1 MINRPKVMISVF
13 IFNSEGNKIL
23 VGKKYD
29 EGTWST
35 INGKLNYGEGFD
47 ECAIRILAST
57 ANIFVDQERLNFI
70 CSYNAVDRTNNNH
83 IISIDYF
90 IQVSKE
96 EEKFHLKPDNFHFQ
110 SWNWFSHEEILKMY
124 DNLYCGL
131 KIFLRK
137 FNIQTLE
144 DIKTLVSN

>member
-13 IFNSEGNKIL
+13 IFNSEGNKIF

-35 INGKLNYGEGFD
+35 INGKLNYGEELD

-57 ANIFVDQERLNFI
+57 ANIFVDQERLNFV
-70 CSYNAVDRTNNNH
+70 CTYNAVDRANNSH
-83 IISIDYF
+83 IVSIDYY

-96 EEKFHLKPDNFHFQ
+96 EEKLHFKPDQFHFQ
-110 SWNWFSHEEILKMY
+110 SWNWYSVEEILKMY
-124 DNLYCGL
+124 DNLYSGL
-131 KIFLRK
+131 KVFFSK

-144 DIKTLVSN
+144 DIKTLISN